1 VAVASETGENIDACF
16 GRTGCFRIYALADD
30 GGTPAY
36 VPLETRP
43 GPRPCR
49 DREHDLGALSACA
62 DLLSDCGMVLAG
74 KIGPAALQI
83 LASRGI
89 LGLSVRLPL
98 DEALRRLAAR

>member
-1 VAVASETGENIDACF
+1 VAVASETGEHIDACF

-30 GGTPAY
+30 GGVPAY

-43 GPRPCR
+43 GPKPCR
-49 DREHDLGALSACA
+49 DREHDLESLSACA

-74 KIGPAALQI
+74 RIGPAAIQI